1 MKADLI
7 VQAGTV
13 LTCGTGGGPCLGR
26 EMDDPGVIE
35 NGAFAVLNGR
45 LAEVGAASAIL
56 GRYDGKVVEYPHSTV
71 LPGLV
76 DPHTHPIFAGSR
88 TDEFLM
94 RAKGATYEEIHAAG
108 GGIARTVTAS
118 RQATDAEL
126 EKKTR
131 RNLLRMLAHGT
142 TTAEAKSG
150 YGLNTG
156 EELRELR
163 ILNKLAQELP
173 LDLEVTFLGAHAV
186 PEEYAGRA
194 DDYTDLV
201 INEMLP
207 LVKKENLAKWVDV
220 FCENGAFS
228 VEQSRR
234 ILQAG
239 SELGL
244 GMRIHAEEFANL
256 GSARMAAS
264 LGASSA
270 DHLQSLDESDFPAL
284 AESGIIPIMTPGTS
298 FFLGQGK
305 YAPGRKMID
314 ANLPVAL
321 ATDFNPGSNFT
332 LSMPMAISLA
342 VLRLKFTP
350 AEAIVAATIN
360 SACSLKRGHDLGSLE
375 KGKQADFIVIDTDD
389 WREWPYAYGVNMVSN
404 VYKKGQLVYAGAGW
418 E

>member
-1 MKADLI
+1 MRADLI
-7 VQAGTV
+7 VKAGTI
-13 LTCGTGGGPCLGR
+13 LTCSTGGGPRLGHD
-26 EMDDPGVIE
+26 MDDPGAIE
-35 NGAFAVLNGR
+35 NGALAVAGGR
-45 LAEVGAASAIL
+45 VADVGEAKEIL
-56 GRYDGKVVEYPHSTV
+56 SRYEGDTVEYPHCVV

-118 RQATDAEL
+118 RQATDVEL
-126 EKKTR
+126 EYKTK
-131 RNLLRMLAHGT
+131 RNFLRMLAHGT

-150 YGLNTG
+150 YGLNTA

-163 ILNKLAQELP
+163 ILNKIAQELP
-173 LDLEVTFLGAHAV
+173 LDIEVTFLGAHAV

-194 DDYTDLV
+194 DEYTNLV

-220 FCENGAFS
+220 FCENGAFN

-239 SELGL
+239 SALGL

-256 GSARMAAS
+256 GGARMAAS

-375 KGKQADFIVIDTDD
+375 KGKQADFIVIDTED
-389 WREWPYAYGVNMVSN
+389 WREWPYAYGVNMVSK
-404 VYKKGQLVYAGAGW
+404 VYKKGRLVYGGAL
-418 E
+418 